1 MLTSRKIAFGVGLA
15 IALAFPA
22 CQTVK
27 TVLHAAGGVCTE
39 IEVVTADPAI
49 AAICLVESDV
59 AKLFDLLVAA
69 DRSKTDV
76 AFDYV
81 NEKGASAHVVI
92 PAPSIAMARAGIEKA
107 ALRRKAAMAPPA
119 AASSS
124 PPPAASSAPPPPPAS
139 TSAAPSPIASSSP
152 PAAVSAAP
160 SASAPAKKRTKK

>member
-1 MLTSRKIAFGVGLA
+1 MTSIRKLSFGVGLA

-22 CQTVK
+22 CNVAK
-27 TVLHAAGGVCTE
+27 TILHAAGGICTE
-39 IEVVTADPAI
+39 IEVVTVDPTI
-49 AAICLVESDV
+49 TAICLVESDV

-76 AFDYV
+76 SFDYV

-107 ALRRKAAMAPPA
+107 ALRRKASMAPPA
-119 AASSS
+119 AASSAS
-124 PPPAASSAPPPPPAS
+124 APASASAPPPPPAS
-139 TSAAPSPIASSSP
+139 ASAPPPPAASSSP